1 MPRVS
6 VIVPNYNHARFLD
19 ERIGSVLAQTYRDFE
34 LILLDDLSTDESHAV
49 LEEYRDRPEVSRI
62 VFNEKNSGSSF
73 KQWEKGIQLAKGEL
87 IWIAESDDAA
97 SPELLETLVSAF
109 DANPSCTLSFCSAM
123 LTDSKGKPTGVH
135 PFHKALGH
143 DLDLGGQE
151 FVRRLMLERNTVVN
165 ASGALFRKDAY
176 LNLPAYIKDSFKQFK
191 GVGDWL
197 FWIGIAMQGDVVY
210 KDKTLN
216 FFRQHGSNTTSVLS
230 RSGTGII
237 EEAAMFDILKDNGVI
252 SYFQMLNLRAANTA
266 IFKYRIKDLAPETK
280 AKCLKAWRADN
291 PLIAAWAWYKHLVHP
306 AYSLQ
311 SSPSSSK

>member
-34 LILLDDLSTDESHAV
+34 LILLDDLSTDESRAV
-49 LEEYRDRPEVSRI
+49 LEKYRDRPEVSQI

-73 KQWEKGIQLAKGEL
+73 KQWEKGIQLAGGEL

-109 DANPSCTLSFCSAM
+109 DAKPSSTLAFCAAM
-123 LTDSKGKPTGVH
+123 LTASDGKPTGIH

-143 DLDLGGQE
+143 DLSLGGQE

-210 KDKTLN
+210 KDKALN
-216 FFRQHGSNTTSVLS
+216 FFRQHGSNTTSTL
-230 RSGTGII
+230 RLSGTGII
-237 EEAAMFDILKDNGVI
+237 EEAEMFWLLKKHGVV
-252 SYFQMLNLRAANTA
+252 SGMQMLNIRAANAA
-266 IFKYRIKDLAPETK
+266 IVKYKENFAPETK

-311 SSPSSSK
+311 SEPSSSK

>member
-19 ERIGSVLAQTYRDFE
+19 ERIGSVLAQTFKDFE
-34 LILLDDLSTDESHAV
+34 LILLDDLSSDNSREV
-49 LEEYRDRPEVSRI
+49 LEKYRNRPEVSQI

-97 SPELLETLVSAF
+97 GPELLETLVKAF
-109 DANPSCTLSFCSAM
+109 DEDSGCALAFCAAM
-123 LTDSKGKPTGVH
+123 LTDSEGKPTGIH
-135 PFHKALGH
+135 PFHKSLGH
-143 DLDLGGQE
+143 DLSLDGQE
-151 FVRRLMLERNTVVN
+151 FVRKLMFEHNTVVN
-165 ASGALFRKDAY
+165 ASGALFSKDAY
-176 LNLPAYIKDSFKQFK
+176 AHLPSFIKESFKQFR

-197 FWIGIAMQGDVVY
+197 FWIGIAMQGSVVF
-210 KDKTLN
+210 KDKPLN
-216 FFRQHGSNTTSVLS
+216 FFRQHGSNTTSTLR

-237 EEAAMFDILKDNGVI
+237 EEAEMFWLLKKHGLI
-252 SYFQMLNLRAANTA
+252 SPMQMLNIRAANAA
-266 IFKYRIKDLAPETK
+266 IVKYKENFAPETK

-291 PLIAAWAWYKHLVHP
+291 PLVCAWAWYKHLVHP

-311 SSPSSSK
+311 SEPSSSK